1 MVALDSP
8 RGHKDWEAMGKGGK
22 PAQGMGT
29 AVTELLKETAQQ
41 GLYAALTWTARETPK
56 RLEETQASRF
66 TSVQLLFSG
75 FTR

>member
-1 MVALDSP
+1 
-8 RGHKDWEAMGKGGK
+8 MGKGGK
-22 PAQGMGT
+22 PAQGTRT
-29 AVTELLKETAQQ
+29 AATELLKEMAQQ
-41 GLYAALTWTARETPK
+41 ERHATLTWTARETPK